1 MRIQKLLANVDH
13 SKTSFGQG
21 ALLIKLLEDD
31 GEVVKQVAIP
41 KDKILNFTHS
51 DFKNVNSAFEYL
63 KTKENKKDYLF
74 YIEEIKRIFSL

>member
-1 MRIQKLLANVDH
+1 MRIQKLLANADY

-21 ALLIKLLEDD
+21 ALIIKILEDD

-41 KDKILNFTHS
+41 KDKIINFVHS
-51 DFKNVNSAFEYL
+51 DFKNVNRAFEYL
-63 KTKENKKDYLF
+63 KTKENEKDYLV

>member
-13 SKTSFGQG
+13 SISSFGQG
-21 ALLIKLLEDD
+21 ALIIKLLEDD

-63 KTKENKKDYLF
+63 KTKENEKDYLV